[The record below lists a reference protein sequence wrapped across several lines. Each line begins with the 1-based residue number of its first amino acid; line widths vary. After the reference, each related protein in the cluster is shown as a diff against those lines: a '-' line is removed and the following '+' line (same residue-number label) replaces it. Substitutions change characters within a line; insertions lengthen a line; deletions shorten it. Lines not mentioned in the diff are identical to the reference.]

1 MATTKSSQRKATD
14 KYIKEKTDEIKI
26 RVPKGKKE
34 KIKAHADSVKESV
47 NAFINR
53 AIDET
58 MENDHAT
65 HRENQCSTS
74 SKE

>member
-1 MATTKSSQRKATD
+1 MATTKPSQRKATD

-53 AIDET
+53 AIDEA

-65 HRENQCSTS
+65 HI
-74 SKE
+74 

>member
-1 MATTKSSQRKATD
+1 MSTTPAQRKATD
-14 KYIKEKTDEIKI
+14 KYIAEKTDELKV

-34 KIKAHADSVKESV
+34 AIQVYAKSTGEST

-58 MENDHAT
+58 IEKN
-65 HRENQCSTS
+65 
-74 SKE
+74 SKPEVKKQKPSA

>member
-1 MATTKSSQRKATD
+1 MKEGAYMATTKSSQRKATD

-65 HRENQCSTS
+65 HI
-74 SKE
+74 